1 MDALV
6 CCVSIYPW
14 ELKDM
19 LHTIDA
25 ICLSSMLLLLK
36 LLGLL
41 LGLGML
47 LQVPGLCIPKILL
60 FFDCLKDIVTF

>member
-6 CCVSIYPW
+6 CCISIYPW
-14 ELKDM
+14 GLKDK

-25 ICLSSMLLLLK
+25 ICLSSMLLLLN

-41 LGLGML
+41 LGVL
-47 LQVPGLCIPKILL
+47 LQIPGVLL
-60 FFDCLKDIVTF
+60 EVLLSFDCLKDI

>member
-1 MDALV
+1 MDVLV

-36 LLGLL
+36 MLGLL
-41 LGLGML
+41 LGLL
-47 LQVPGLCIPKILL
+47 LQVLDLLCPKILL
-60 FFDCLKDIVTF
+60 FFDCLKDI